1 MRAPESAMRHIL
13 IPCKPLAE
21 GKSRLASV
29 LSADERWRL
38 CSVLLRNSL
47 RLALSLPRAVDVRVV
62 TPDPEAS
69 EIAKAH
75 GVATIDDEGT
85 GLNAALR
92 RGLRVIE
99 ETVDGDAAV
108 LILPI
113 DLPFASADAVG
124 RAFSAVSDVVIAP
137 DREQRGTNLL
147 CLGYRALS
155 MFPLAFGTS
164 SFAAHRD
171 GAVGAGL
178 TIEILDDPR
187 LAFDLDEPED
197 YHRWRRQLRFATR
210 S

>member
-1 MRAPESAMRHIL
+1 MRHIL
-13 IPCKPLAE
+13 IPCKRLAE

-38 CSVLLRNSL
+38 CTVLLRNSL
-47 RLALSLPRAVDVRVV
+47 RLALSLPQAVDVRVV

-124 RAFSAVSDVVIAP
+124 RAFTAATDVVIAP

-147 CLGYRALS
+147 GLGCHTFSR
-155 MFPLAFGTS
+155 FPLAFGTS

-171 GAVGAGL
+171 GAVSAGL
-178 TIEILDDPR
+178 TIEILDDPC

-197 YHRWRRQLRFATR
+197 YHRWRRQLSFATG

>member
-1 MRAPESAMRHIL
+1 MRHIL
-13 IPCKPLAE
+13 IPCKPLRE

-29 LSADERWRL
+29 LSAAERWRL
-38 CSVLLRNSL
+38 CADLLQHSL
-47 RLALSLPRAVDVRVV
+47 RLALSLPCGGDVRVV

-69 EIAKAH
+69 DIAKAH

-92 RGLRVIE
+92 RGLRVIQE
-99 ETVDGDAAV
+99 RADGDAAV

-124 RAFSAVSDVVIAP
+124 RAFSAATDVVIAP

-147 CLGYRALS
+147 GLGYRALS
-155 MFPLAFGTS
+155 MLPLAFGTS

-171 GAVGAGL
+171 GAVNAGL
-178 TIEILDDPR
+178 TVEILDDPC

-197 YHRWRRQLRFATR
+197 YHRWRRHLRFAR
-210 S
+210 GS

>member
-1 MRAPESAMRHIL
+1 MRHIL
-13 IPCKPLAE
+13 IPCKPLRE

-29 LSADERWRL
+29 LSAAERWRL
-38 CSVLLRNSL
+38 CAVLLRNSL
-47 RLALSLPRAVDVRVV
+47 HLALSLPSVGDVRVV

-69 EIAKAH
+69 EIARAH
-75 GVATIDDEGT
+75 GVATIDDEGA

-92 RGLRVIE
+92 RGLRFIE
-99 ETVDGDAAV
+99 ETATGNAAV

-113 DLPFASADAVG
+113 DLPLASADAVE
-124 RAFSAVSDVVIAP
+124 RAFSAAADVVIAP

-147 CLGYRALS
+147 GLAHRAFS
-155 MFPLAFGTS
+155 MLPLAFGTS

-178 TIEILDDPR
+178 TVEILDDPR

-197 YHRWRRQLRFATR
+197 YHRWRGQLSFAAGR
-210 S
+210 

>member
-1 MRAPESAMRHIL
+1 MHHIL
-13 IPCKPLAE
+13 IPCKPLRE
-21 GKSRLASV
+21 GKSRLANV
-29 LSADERWRL
+29 LSAAERWQL
-38 CSVLLRNSL
+38 CAVLLRNSL
-47 RLALSLPRAVDVRVV
+47 RLALSLPQAGDVRVV

-75 GVATIDDEGT
+75 GVATIDDEGA

-99 ETVDGDAAV
+99 ETADGNAAV
-108 LILPI
+108 IILPI
-113 DLPFASADAVG
+113 DLPFASTDAVG
-124 RAFSAVSDVVIAP
+124 RAFTAATDVVIAP

-147 CLGYRALS
+147 SLAYRAFGS
-155 MFPLAFGTS
+155 FPLAFGTS

-171 GAVGAGL
+171 GAVSAGL

-197 YHRWRRQLRFATR
+197 YHRWRRQLSFATG